1 MKLLVDGKIMA
12 TVFSGSKTVLVLIF
26 YWHRHT
32 KSFLRY
38 WSKTTSHRIKTYR
51 YICTK
56 FKPNTG
62 SRPVHGLACYA
73 TGSSSRKTTT
83 HLPSTTKA
91 LTKHTINI
99 GKPIY
104 GSSND

>member
-62 SRPVHGLACYA
+62 TRPVHGLDCYA
-73 TGSSSRKTTT
+73 RSEERRVGEEGRSEWAAGGEDRRQWRSS
-83 HLPSTTKA
+83 
-91 LTKHTINI
+91 
-99 GKPIY
+99 
-104 GSSND
+104 DV